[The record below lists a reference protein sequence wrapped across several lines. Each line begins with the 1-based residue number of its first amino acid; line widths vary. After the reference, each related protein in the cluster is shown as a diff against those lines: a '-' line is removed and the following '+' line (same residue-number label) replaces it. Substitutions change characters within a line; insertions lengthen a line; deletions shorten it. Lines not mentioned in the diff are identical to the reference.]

1 MRFLNEI
8 LSLNKPS
15 IYIKLYEDMIFDLIP
30 ELKVSKGFKQNNKWH
45 IYDVYDHTLNVVDY
59 VDANN
64 INLRY
69 AALFHDIG
77 KPYVYSEDENG
88 VGHFYGHWDKSLELF
103 LKFAKRNLFSE
114 NDIEQISK
122 LIKYH
127 DINFEHLTEEE
138 LYEIINVFSREEL
151 ILLFKL
157 KRADLLSQS
166 SEFHYLL
173 EKYYDQSKRVL
184 ELKDNN
190 GLY

>member
-15 IYIKLYEDMIFDLIP
+15 IYIKLYEEMIFDLIP

-157 KRADLLSQS
+157 KIADLLSQS